1 MNDNEKS
8 IPLNLNMPSAANGA
22 PVRTCGVKQET
33 SLGGNVQFFD
43 TSFAMPK
50 PREEVKFNQVGFF
63 VYEDRR
69 RVAVGFNITRFLEGP
84 SIEVNITND
93 NGEPAGSLTVIET
106 SDANF
111 SLTMHLRDKNPTD
124 IYHVQATLYYT
135 TPENERMDVYT
146 HEAAFDVS
154 KPGEQ

>member
-1 MNDNEKS
+1 MSDNS
-8 IPLNLNMPSAANGA
+8 IPLNIEPGKNQEDSAKTPGT
-22 PVRTCGVKQET
+22 PI
-33 SLGGNVQFFD
+33 QFFD
-43 TSFAMPK
+43 SSFEMPK
-50 PREEVKFNQVGFF
+50 AREDVKFNQIGLF

-69 RVAVGFNITRFLEGP
+69 RVAVGFDITRFLEGP

-111 SLTMHLRDKNPTD
+111 SLTMHLRDENPTE
-124 IYHVQATLYYT
+124 IYHVRATLYYM
-135 TPENERMDVYT
+135 TPENERMNVFT
-146 HEAAFDVS
+146 HEGSFDVS

>member
-1 MNDNEKS
+1 MSDDNS
-8 IPLNLNMPSAANGA
+8 IQLNINMPPVANNA
-22 PVRTCGVKQET
+22 PVRMCGVKQET
-33 SLGGNVQFFD
+33 QLDGNVQFFD
-43 TSFAMPK
+43 TSFEVPK
-50 PREEVKFNQVGFF
+50 PREDVKFNDVGFF

-93 NGEPAGSLTVIET
+93 NGEPAGTLTVIET
-106 SDANF
+106 GDPNF

-124 IYHVQATLYYT
+124 LYHVEATLYYA
-135 TPENERMDVYT
+135 TPDTERKDVYT
-146 HEAAFDVS
+146 HKATFDVS